1 MFMKKLFSSMLS
13 IMAFASM
20 LNAKTI
26 YVTPTASN
34 AAGGGLSWSDPVGIT
49 RAGSLAN
56 VSGDVVYVM
65 GGTYNLTKTAPTAA
79 GVFSTSAGISYYGG
93 FAGTESAPSERATS
107 DVDGNGNIDPWEF
120 TNQTILNFSLTN
132 SAAGFTT
139 SNASTITTS
148 INGFK
153 LTGTNTASAFSP
165 STSAVCTMRI
175 GRNILFEN
183 NIISNWVVSGTLDG
197 TNIQTPFFAIYDGGV
212 NNAKINNCLFENNNV
227 SYTATAL
234 LSSDTPFYPFI
245 CLTNAAATAIT
256 GNVMSNCV
264 VRNNK
269 ITMDYSGAS
278 STSAT
283 NIRGLIIAV
292 KAVVLATPPAT
303 TDLSSTLQNSII
315 HNNEVNFIPKPSVID
330 TCYGALVYTYNQ
342 ATAAADYILNCTIA
356 NNKTTKCGGAG
367 LKIGMDLAV
376 PHEKPNHV
384 VMNNVMFNNFNNA
397 VINNIVANFPIPET
411 STTTVVSNICNG
423 GATNIT
429 NAGFLQANN
438 LFDLS
443 NDNANATTGA
453 NFIRPTTAIGYIA
466 DGSAEKSNWRIKSN
480 SYLKWKG
487 MQSNASTDKAGFT
500 FADKPSVGAYE
511 YNPNQYN
518 AIQSIM
524 DTETFEIYPNPAQNI
539 IKINTTANA
548 HLSIYTLAG
557 AVLKSINCENAGVQ
571 SVNISNLPKGNYL
584 VTLKSNGQILH
595 QKLIKQ

>member
-1 MFMKKLFSSMLS
+1 MKKLFSSMLS

-20 LNAKTI
+20 LTAKTI
-26 YVTPTASN
+26 FVTPTGSN
-34 AAGGGLSWSDPVGIT
+34 AAGGGLSWSDPVGLT
-49 RAGSLAN
+49 RAGTLAT
-56 VSGDVVYVM
+56 SGDVVYVM
-65 GGTYNLTKTAPTAA
+65 GGTYNYVKSTPTAGGA
-79 GVFSTSAGISYYGG
+79 FGTSAGISYYGS

-120 TNQTILNFSLTN
+120 TNQTILNFTLTN
-132 SAAGFTT
+132 SSAGFIT
-139 SNASTITTS
+139 SNASTIATN

-153 LTGTNTASAFSP
+153 LTGTNTASTFSA
-165 STSAVCTMRI
+165 STNATQTLRI
-175 GRNILFEN
+175 GRNIIFEN
-183 NIISNWVVSGTLDG
+183 NIISNWVVTSTLDG
-197 TNIQTPFFAIYDGGV
+197 TNLQTPFFAIADGYT
-212 NNAKINNCLFENNNV
+212 AKINNCLFENNNV
-227 SYTATAL
+227 SYAATASL
-234 LSSDTPFYPFI
+234 ASDTPFYPFI
-245 CLTNAAATAIT
+245 CLTNAPATATT
-256 GNVMSNCV
+256 GNIMSNCV

-269 ITMDYSGAS
+269 VAMDYSNAS
-278 STSAT
+278 SPGAT
-283 NIRGLIIAV
+283 NTRGLIIAI
-292 KAVVLATPPAT
+292 KAVAIGTS
-303 TDLSSTLQNSII
+303 DLSSTLQNSII
-315 HNNEVNFIPKPSVID
+315 HNNEVNFIPKPGVID

-342 ATAAADYILNCTIA
+342 ATAATDYIINCTIA

-367 LKIGMDLAV
+367 LKIGMDINA

-384 VMNNVMFNNFNNA
+384 VMNNVLFNNFNNV

-429 NAGFLQANN
+429 NVGFLQANN

-443 NDNANATTGA
+443 NDNANATKGA

-466 DGSAEKSNWRIKSN
+466 DGSSEKSNWRIKSK

-524 DTETFEIYPNPAQNI
+524 DNSVFEIYPNPAQDI
-539 IKINTTANA
+539 IKINSTDNSSI
-548 HLSIYTLAG
+548 SIYTLAG
-557 AVLKSINCENAGVQ
+557 AMIKSLNSLSAGVQ
-571 SVNISNLPKGNYL
+571 SINVSNLPNGNYI

>member
-1 MFMKKLFSSMLS
+1 MFMKKLFSSMLC
-13 IMAFASM
+13 IMACAAM

-26 YVTPTASN
+26 YVTPTAN
-34 AAGGGLSWSDPVGIT
+34 NTTGGGLSWSDPVGLS
-49 RAGSLAN
+49 RASTLAT
-56 VSGDVVYVM
+56 SGDVVYVM
-65 GGTYNLTKTAPTAA
+65 GGTYNLTKTAPSAGGAFGTNA
-79 GVFSTSAGISYYGG
+79 GVSYYGS
-93 FAGTESAPSERATS
+93 FAGTESAPSGRATS

-120 TNQTILNFSLTN
+120 SNQTIFNFTLTN
-132 SAAGFTT
+132 SSAGFTT
-139 SNASTITTS
+139 SNASSITTN

-153 LTGTNTASAFSP
+153 LTGSNTASAFSP
-165 STSAVCTMRI
+165 STSTVCTMRI

-183 NIISNWVVSGTLDG
+183 NIISNWVVTGTLDG

-227 SYTATAL
+227 SYAATASL
-234 LSSDTPFYPFI
+234 ASDTPFFPFI
-245 CLTNAAATAIT
+245 CLTNAAATATT

-264 VRNNK
+264 VRNNRVA
-269 ITMDYSGAS
+269 MDYSGAS
-278 STSAT
+278 STGAT

-292 KAVVLATPPAT
+292 KAVVLGT

-315 HNNEVNFIPKPSVID
+315 HNNEVNFIPKPGVID

-342 ATAAADYILNCTIA
+342 STAAADYIINCTIA

-367 LKIGMDLAV
+367 LKIGMDLNA

-384 VMNNVMFNNFNNA
+384 VMNNVLLNNFNNG
-397 VINNIVANFPIPET
+397 VINNIVSNFPIPET

-423 GATNIT
+423 GATNIA

-443 NDNANATTGA
+443 NDNDNTTKGA
-453 NFIRPTTAIGYIA
+453 NFFKPTTAIGYIA
-466 DGSAEKSNWRIKSN
+466 DGSSEKSNWRIKTN

-487 MQSNASTDKAGFT
+487 MQSNTSTDKAGFI

-511 YNPNQYN
+511 YNSQIIFSG
-518 AIQSIM
+518 IQSTKG
-524 DTETFEIYPNPAQNI
+524 TETFEVYPNPAQDI
-539 IKINTTANA
+539 IKINTTDNSSI
-548 HLSIYTLAG
+548 SIYTLTG
-557 AVLKSINCENAGVQ
+557 AMISTVNFESAGVQ
-571 SVNISNLPKGNYL
+571 SVNVSNLPKGNYL
-584 VTLKSNGQILH
+584 VTLKSNGQISH